1 MPTNRTTTKTAP
13 KQCYLCQNNLE
24 DVEGILNK
32 FKELFVKLD
41 NVNSEKKNKKVVL
54 IIEKAEKDFED
65 SMDEDLNISA
75 ALAAVFGFVK
85 ESNKIINE
93 IGKEDA
99 LKIKKTLLKFDSVL
113 GVMNY
118 QKDETPKEIVALA
131 EKRLKAKMK
140 KNWVEADKL
149 RNEIK
154 EKGFIIDDTKE
165 GYLLKKI

>member
-1 MPTNRTTTKTAP
+1 
-13 KQCYLCQNNLE
+13 
-24 DVEGILNK
+24 
-32 FKELFVKLD
+32 
-41 NVNSEKKNKKVVL
+41 
-54 IIEKAEKDFED
+54 
-65 SMDEDLNISA
+65 
-75 ALAAVFGFVK
+75 
-85 ESNKIINE
+85 
-93 IGKEDA
+93 
-99 LKIKKTLLKFDSVL
+99 
-113 GVMNY
+113 MNY